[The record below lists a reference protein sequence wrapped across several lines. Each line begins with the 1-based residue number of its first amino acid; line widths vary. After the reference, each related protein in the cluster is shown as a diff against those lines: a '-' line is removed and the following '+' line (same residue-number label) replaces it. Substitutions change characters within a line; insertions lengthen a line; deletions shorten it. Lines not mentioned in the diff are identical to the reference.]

1 MSMYKN
7 TERGPIWVTGTEVVR
22 GRPSPTFG
30 RGRICAASGCK
41 THLSIYNPTTRCS
54 LHDHPLH

>member
-1 MSMYKN
+1 MSIHKS
-7 TERGPIWVTGTEVVR
+7 TELGPIGVTEIVR

-30 RGRICAASGCK
+30 RGRICAAAGCR

-54 LHDHPLH
+54 LHDHPLL

>member
-1 MSMYKN
+1 VSLYKN
-7 TERGPIWVTGTEVVR
+7 TEPGPIRVTGTEIVR

-30 RGRICAASGCK
+30 RGRTCAAPGCR

-54 LHDHPLH
+54 VHDHPLY